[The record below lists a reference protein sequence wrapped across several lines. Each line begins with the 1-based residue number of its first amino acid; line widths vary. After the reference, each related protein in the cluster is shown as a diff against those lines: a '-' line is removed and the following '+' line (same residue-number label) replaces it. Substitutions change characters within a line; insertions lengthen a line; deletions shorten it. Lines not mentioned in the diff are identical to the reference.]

1 MAPAA
6 PDCEATSMDVSILLT
21 FMLLLVPLSGILA
34 AIYLL
39 AVRRRRD

>member
-1 MAPAA
+1 MSV
-6 PDCEATSMDVSILLT
+6 DILLI
-21 FMLLLVPLSGILA
+21 FMLLLVPISGILA